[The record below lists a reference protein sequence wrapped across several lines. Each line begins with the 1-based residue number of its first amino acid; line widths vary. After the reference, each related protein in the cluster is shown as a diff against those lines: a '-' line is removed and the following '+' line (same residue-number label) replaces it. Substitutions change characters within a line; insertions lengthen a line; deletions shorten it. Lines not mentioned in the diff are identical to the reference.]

1 MSIPHFSGLSIKRQ
15 KKAAEDYDLLVFS
28 EKVDGTQISFG
39 YDESGRFWTTRKNE
53 PKKFS
58 VEEWGSEPWTEI
70 FRIAHAWLALTWIKA
85 LNFNR
90 PEADLELI
98 IPSDLNGMSWSA
110 EVVSKLNP
118 NTIGYPQDVIGVY
131 DGVFDT
137 KKPISVNDTLLMP
150 FSSSSDGIKLE
161 ESLHSINFKYLYL
174 NRTLPLTQFIPK
186 PNLVSEET
194 LIAGIRKC
202 AANIFREIE
211 GFVVTHPEGWQFKI
225 VDKERFTLVNKLNWG
240 IRKKIN
246 KSPGGKENSIFDL
259 YEKDLVEVGYEQ
271 ASTMAMMRLDALL
284 HEFNAHMGNY
294 SDAMKQVNRRALA
307 IARQRLRSR

>member
-15 KKAAEDYDLLVFS
+15 KKVAEDYDLLVFS

-39 YDESGRFWTTRKNE
+39 YDESGKFWTTRKNE

-58 VEEWGSEPWTEI
+58 VEEWGSDPWTEI
-70 FRIAHAWLALTWIKA
+70 FRIAHAWLELTWIKA

-90 PEADLELI
+90 AEEDQEPI
-98 IPSDLNGMSWSA
+98 SPSDLNGMSWSA

-118 NTIGYPQDVIGVY
+118 NTILYPQDMIGIY
-131 DGVFDT
+131 DGFFDT
-137 KKPISVNDTLLMP
+137 QTPVTVNDALQMP
-150 FSSSSDGIKLE
+150 FSSSSDGIELV
-161 ESLHSINFKYLYL
+161 ESLHAFNFKYLYL
-174 NRTLPLTQFIPK
+174 NRTLPLTRFISK
-186 PNLVSEET
+186 PDVFSEET

-202 AANIFREIE
+202 AANISREIE

-225 VDKERFTLVNKLNWG
+225 VDKERFTLLNKHNWG

-284 HEFNAHMGNY
+284 QEFNTNVGNY
-294 SDAMKQVNRRALA
+294 REHMRKVNLRALA
-307 IARQRLRSR
+307 IARQRIRGR